1 MPAITCDN
9 IKNFACNYTCLQ
21 VRDKELLSLLGP
33 NGSGKTTLLNAIAG
47 FTDYQGSIQFD
58 GKRIDR
64 IPPNERGVG
73 YLFQNLALFPHLN
86 VIDNI
91 GYSLRIRK
99 WNPVKIRERVNEL
112 VEMMNIKNLVGR
124 YPHSLSGG
132 EKQRVALAR
141 ALAPSPEILLLDEPL
156 SSLDAQTAKYL
167 RTELKQIQRK
177 LGITT
182 IYVTHDLMEAVN
194 IADRLAIIL
203 DGRIEQVAD
212 PETLLFYP
220 QNQKVSDFIGAPNIL
235 DCDYCKNTG
244 QGVMEVGWRGLKIYV
259 PHDGN
264 AIRRIAILPRH
275 VYVSEDKPRGPG
287 VNSFV
292 ARIQDIIPRMDTVR
306 IKLEI
311 NSNSLLAEIPC
322 HIFEEM
328 SLEKGKQVY
337 IILRMKRIRV
347 FENGNDS
354 HFSGKL

>member
-9 IKNFACNYTCLQ
+9 VKNFACNYICLQ
-21 VRDKELLSLLGP
+21 VRDKELLCLLGP

-91 GYSLRIRK
+91 GYSLKIRK

-112 VEMMNIKNLVGR
+112 VDIMNIKHLVGQ

-167 RTELKQIQRK
+167 RTELKQIQR
-177 LGITT
+177 
-182 IYVTHDLMEAVN
+182 
-194 IADRLAIIL
+194 
-203 DGRIEQVAD
+203 
-212 PETLLFYP
+212 
-220 QNQKVSDFIGAPNIL
+220 
-235 DCDYCKNTG
+235 
-244 QGVMEVGWRGLKIYV
+244 
-259 PHDGN
+259 
-264 AIRRIAILPRH
+264 
-275 VYVSEDKPRGPG
+275 
-287 VNSFV
+287 
-292 ARIQDIIPRMDTVR
+292 
-306 IKLEI
+306 
-311 NSNSLLAEIPC
+311 
-322 HIFEEM
+322 
-328 SLEKGKQVY
+328 
-337 IILRMKRIRV
+337 
-347 FENGNDS
+347 
-354 HFSGKL
+354 